1 MAKALLGQWEEA
13 AKDLHV
19 ASKIDFDEEISA
31 ALKQVCIFSI
41 TLLMPSFAYLLYYYE
56 VWLSVLCSSF
66 MCKELAV

>member
-31 ALKQVCIFSI
+31 ALKQV
-41 TLLMPSFAYLLYYYE
+41 
-56 VWLSVLCSSF
+56 
-66 MCKELAV
+66 